1 MTTRRHLAGSVDARP
16 WSVNELAW
24 LRRLAAGGL
33 PPAMIALKLQR
44 PVRKVREAAAREG
57 ITFQTRSADPPG
69 E

>member
-16 WSVNELAW
+16 WSAAELAW

-33 PPAMIALKLQR
+33 PPTSIAFKLQR
-44 PVRKVREAAAREG
+44 PIEKVREAAAREG
-57 ITFQTRSADPPG
+57 IRLPSSAVEVPN